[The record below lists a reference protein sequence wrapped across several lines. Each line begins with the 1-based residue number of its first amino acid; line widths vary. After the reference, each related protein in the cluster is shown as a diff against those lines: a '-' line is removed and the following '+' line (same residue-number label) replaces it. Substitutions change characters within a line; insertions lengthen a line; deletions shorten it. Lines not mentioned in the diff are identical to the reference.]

1 MGGDAASKT
10 DGALKT
16 AGGLGVEKKA
26 HIGTGLTVDA
36 GGATITAGGFE
47 VTSGTSALQAVT
59 ATTFVGSGD
68 ADASDSTTAAVKTA
82 GGLAVAKKVHI
93 GTGLTV
99 DAGTSTLQAV
109 TATTF
114 AGSDTGDAA
123 SKTAGALKTAGGL
136 GVEKKAHIGTGLTV
150 DAGGATV
157 TAGGFTVTSGTSALQ
172 AVTATTFAGSDTGDA
187 ASKTD

>member
-1 MGGDAASKT
+1 MGKTAGGLGVKLKVHIGTGLTVDAGGATITAGGFTVTAGTSALQDVTATTFAGSDTGDAASKT

-93 GTGLTV
+93 GTGL
-99 DAGTSTLQAV
+99 
-109 TATTF
+109 
-114 AGSDTGDAA
+114 
-123 SKTAGALKTAGGL
+123 
-136 GVEKKAHIGTGLTV
+136 
-150 DAGGATV
+150 
-157 TAGGFTVTSGTSALQ
+157 
-172 AVTATTFAGSDTGDA
+172 
-187 ASKTD
+187 

>member
-99 DAGTSTLQAV
+99 DAG
-109 TATTF
+109 
-114 AGSDTGDAA
+114 
-123 SKTAGALKTAGGL
+123 
-136 GVEKKAHIGTGLTV
+136 
-150 DAGGATV
+150 GATI
-157 TAGGFTVTSGTSALQ
+157 TAGGFTVTSGTS
-172 AVTATTFAGSDTGDA
+172 
-187 ASKTD
+187 